1 MGGTGKYLKI
11 DPNQALYHPN
21 QHKVIFTG
29 LYLAN
34 QRVDVEKKC
43 MTGESCYKRIFSCLM
58 KLQWIILI
66 VILHWKFLQW
76 IMEHSI
82 SFNLHIGWMLKRNGS
97 ALKEIESISTNCL
110 QGYTIC
116 K

>member
-34 QRVDVEKKC
+34 QRVDIIEK
-43 MTGESCYKRIFSCLM
+43 
-58 KLQWIILI
+58 
-66 VILHWKFLQW
+66 
-76 IMEHSI
+76 
-82 SFNLHIGWMLKRNGS
+82 N
-97 ALKEIESISTNCL
+97 A
-110 QGYTIC
+110 
-116 K
+116 